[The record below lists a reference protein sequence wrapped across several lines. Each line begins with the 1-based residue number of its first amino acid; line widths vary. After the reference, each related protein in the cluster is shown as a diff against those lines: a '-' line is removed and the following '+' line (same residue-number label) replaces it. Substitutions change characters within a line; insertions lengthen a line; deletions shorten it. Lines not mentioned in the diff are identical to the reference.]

1 MQNFENRLNNLL
13 LLSSDWRTSA
23 LFRAEAQKLTA
34 DIMTRTGSTED
45 RRTLSRDLGGL
56 KAVISI
62 QDNWL
67 RNQLMIL
74 HDPMTLMPEVS
85 WVM

>member
-34 DIMTRTGSTED
+34 DIMTRTGSTEP
-45 RRTLSRDLGGL
+45 RATLARDLGGL
-56 KAVISI
+56 KAVIET
-62 QDNWL
+62 QDRWL
-67 RNQLMIL
+67 RNQLMTIQQ
-74 HDPMTLMPEVS
+74 PTYRAPVQWMI
-85 WVM
+85 